1 MKSSRALAVADRRA
15 LIWLA
20 LGATLGCAR
29 AAEPVGAP
37 SSARDPVASTARPRA
52 QAAPDHRPALALTLS
67 PTLTPAP
74 VVRVTLE
81 LRGPPD
87 ELRRLSLARAPA
99 SGVSAIAARDLE
111 GPIGAELRA
120 EGDGLVVAL
129 ARAPSPPL
137 TLSYER
143 AATAFASGPL
153 GVFLDPNRLAAAG
166 DALFALPE
174 AWAERPVPTQ
184 LAIEAQKLH
193 PEARGAS
200 GFGVG
205 ERRTHTLT
213 GTALRRMSFLAGQ
226 MGHAVLDGPEGH
238 DEVAWLG
245 YTSFDPRS
253 VAAEVASFRSAARE
267 YFGEK
272 QSAPFTL
279 LLVSDGR
286 PAGGFEA
293 TRQSASVLL
302 NVGVNQTYGGP
313 LRVALAHQL
322 LREWLG
328 PALWVGPPGAESL
341 WFVEGVTRFLAREL
355 CFRFGLLTPGEYLAE
370 ADEIERLI
378 VTSPHAPLGNAEL
391 AKRAA
396 EPDVASLLIARGAR
410 HATSADARIRE
421 KSKGQRSLDGVLREL
436 YRRPQPLP
444 ESAWVEAL
452 ERELGAGGGELFR
465 EEIGAGRMRVL
476 PNDALG
482 PCFAAGPRRFES
494 FALGFELDAH
504 GEVTLVATGGAAERA
519 GVRAGDRV
527 VSLLHQPGSPSVPV
541 RLQIERAGSKRQLE
555 YRPVGSVFAGRGFAR
570 LPRVPDERCA
580 RK

>member
-1 MKSSRALAVADRRA
+1 MADRRA

-20 LGATLGCAR
+20 LGATFGCAR

-37 SSARDPVASTARPRA
+37 PSLPGPAASAARAPV
-52 QAAPDHRPALALTLS
+52 QAAPDHRPALSLTLS
-67 PTLTPAP
+67 PKLLPAP
-74 VVRVTLE
+74 VVAVTLE

-111 GPIGAELRA
+111 GPIGVELRA
-120 EGDGLVVAL
+120 EGDGLVLSL
-129 ARAPSPPL
+129 ARPPSPPL
-137 TLSYER
+137 SLSYER
-143 AATAFASGPL
+143 AASAFSSGPL

-166 DALFALPE
+166 DALFALPA
-174 AWAERPVPTQ
+174 AWADRPVPTQ
-184 LAIEAQKLH
+184 LGIEAHKLH
-193 PEARGAS
+193 PDARGAS

-205 ERRTHTLT
+205 ARRTLTLS
-213 GTALRRMSFLAGQ
+213 GAALRRMSFLAGP

-286 PAGGFEA
+286 PAGGFDA

-302 NVGVNQTYGGP
+302 HVGVNQSYGGP

-322 LREWLG
+322 LREWVG
-328 PALWVGPPGAESL
+328 PALWIGPPGAESL

-370 ADEIERLI
+370 ADEIERLV
-378 VTSPHAPLGNAEL
+378 VTSPHALLGNAEL

-396 EPDVASLLIARGAR
+396 EPDVAALLVARGAR
-410 HATSADARIRE
+410 HATSADSLIRG
-421 KSKGQRSLDGVLREL
+421 KSKGKRSLDGVLREL
-436 YRRPQPLP
+436 YRKPQPLP
-444 ESAWVEAL
+444 ESAWVDAL

-465 EEIGAGRMRVL
+465 EEIGAGRMRGL

-482 PCFAAGPRRFES
+482 PCFVAGPRRFES
-494 FALGFELDAH
+494 FALGFERDA
-504 GEVTLVATGGAAERA
+504 GGSVTRVATGGAAERA
-519 GVRAGDRV
+519 GVRVGDRV

-541 RLQIERAGSKRQLE
+541 RLQIERAGSKRELE
-555 YRPVGSVFAGRGFAR
+555 YRPVGPVFAGRGFSR
-570 LPRVPDERCA
+570 LPRVPEERCA